1 MSRSKKKN
9 IKKIIAIIII
19 LLLLFML
26 SIVALLVHSLNK
38 YMERTTKLHEKT
50 TFTTQETEYLW
61 SELGLE
67 YIDLDISK
75 AYFNYDNDLYVITE
89 GFDSLNAEIEY
100 LKQFYGN
107 ENVHE
112 GAALEHNHNGDEVS
126 ELFDI
131 KCTDKG
137 SFRDCFTYEENGKY
151 YLEFYNNNAVGHDLY
166 EMFDLKN
173 E

>member
-19 LLLLFML
+19 ILLFML

-38 YMERTTKLHEKT
+38 YIERRTKFHEKT

-75 AYFNYDNDLYVITE
+75 AYYNNDNYLYVITE
-89 GFDSLNAEIEY
+89 GFDSVDAEIKY

-107 ENVHE
+107 ENVEE
-112 GAALEHNHNGDEVS
+112 GAALEHNHKGDEVS

-151 YLEFYNNNAVGHDLY
+151 YLEFYKNGAVGHDLN
-166 EMFDLKN
+166 EMFGFNK
-173 E
+173 